1 MPELNQT
8 GHDGSDASGRP
19 GDDLAAAVEGAP
31 GTGSRDLVRLSI
43 DTDLPDDAD
52 DVATG
57 VPSPVPSPRV
67 AETEAV
73 IVDTGLQDAPA
84 RHLEATGPEPT
95 PLPLRVGTPSRM
107 FRLWFAVTASVV
119 SVALGVWLVALGLTV
134 PDVVL
139 GTILGIVLSFIPLG
153 LGTLAGIS
161 SGQPMMVLSRATFGV
176 VGNIV
181 PAVLAILVRV
191 GWGGL
196 LLTVAGQVIGA
207 VAAPAGPTQ
216 EPVYG
221 MVPALVGAFLV
232 LGIAATAAIYG
243 YAMVTIVQHILLF
256 VSSALLALTII
267 MTWSLIDFPGVLDGP
282 DSPGAGI
289 VTGGFVTGGI
299 LVFAYLGLAWATSG
313 ADLARYQRPFSGG
326 GRSML
331 HALGG
336 AGLPA
341 LVLVCYGAL
350 LAASSPTQA
359 AAFAVDPV
367 GTVARLLP
375 GWSGIPLLTVATVTL
390 LSALIVNLYSG
401 GLAFAAATRS
411 VGRAG
416 GVLLAAGGTGL
427 VALVILL
434 SRTALVDAFL
444 ALPLTLAVPVA
455 AWAGLFS
462 AEFLLRRRPLDS
474 GSLLRR
480 GGAYA
485 DWRWK
490 NLVALVLISAI
501 GFGLVGPG
509 PGQPGRPGWLGWEGF
524 LLGLPGT
531 GTLQEL
537 GGSGAGVLVA
547 FLLGL
552 LTPLIFGIPA
562 IRRQEDALLSHR

>member
-8 GHDGSDASGRP
+8 GHNGSDATGRH

-31 GTGSRDLVRLSI
+31 GTGSHDLLRLRI

-57 VPSPVPSPRV
+57 VPPPLRSPRV
-67 AETEAV
+67 GENEVV

-84 RHLEATGPEPT
+84 RHLEASGPEPT
-95 PLPLRVGTPSRM
+95 PLPLRVGPPSRM

-119 SVALGVWLVALGLTV
+119 SVALGARLVALGLSV
-134 PDVVL
+134 REVILGAVL
-139 GTILGIVLSFIPLG
+139 GIALSSIPLG
-153 LGTLAGIS
+153 LGTLAGKRT
-161 SGQPMMVLSRATFGV
+161 GAPMMVLSRATFGV

-181 PAVLAILVRV
+181 PTVLAILVRLV
-191 GWGGL
+191 WGAL
-196 LLTVAGQVIGA
+196 LLTVAGQAIGA
-207 VAAPAGPTQ
+207 VAAPARQAQDPAFGL
-216 EPVYG
+216 
-221 MVPALVGAFLV
+221 VPALGGTFLV
-232 LGIAATAAIYG
+232 LGLAATVAIYG
-243 YAMVTIVQHILLF
+243 YAMVALVQLVLLS

-267 MTWSLIDFPGVLDGP
+267 MTWGLVDFPGVLEGP
-282 DSPGAGI
+282 DARGI
-289 VTGGFVTGGI
+289 GVLTGGI

-326 GRSML
+326 GRTML

-341 LVLVCYGAL
+341 LVLICYGAL
-350 LAASSPTQA
+350 LAASHPAQA
-359 AAFAVDPV
+359 TAFAVDPV
-367 GTVARLLP
+367 GTVIRLLP
-375 GWSGIPLLTVATVTL
+375 SWSAIPLMIVAIVTL

-401 GLAFAAATRS
+401 GLAFAAAS
-411 VGRAG
+411 PSIGRAA
-416 GVLLAAGGTGL
+416 GVLLVAGGMGL
-427 VALVILL
+427 VALVILV
-434 SRTALVDAFL
+434 SRTAPADAFL

-462 AEFLLRRRPLDS
+462 AEVLLRRRPLDP

-485 DWRWK
+485 DWRWV
-490 NLVALVLISAI
+490 NLGALVVISAL

-509 PGQPGRPGWLGWEGF
+509 PGWLSWEGF
-524 LLGLPGT
+524 LLDPAGAGPLRD
-531 GTLQEL
+531 L
-537 GGSGAGVLVA
+537 GGSGVGVLLA
-547 FLLGL
+547 FVLGL
-552 LTPLIFGIPA
+552 LTPLFLGIPA